1 MDESRYAIRISHKS
15 RVIIPA
21 KEKETIKSINGKREQ
36 ATNIDTINGIK
47 TVFKG
52 FFVTKGKNVFRDLIN
67 YIIESDY
74 TIAVTDNGWSNDIMA
89 MNYIKHFNKHTE
101 PIGDYRLLILNG
113 HGSHATF
120 QFRKYAHNNKII
132 LLYLPAHTIHKLQP
146 LNIGIFGPQANF
158 YSQKVNRYS
167 Q

>member
-1 MDESRYAIRISHKS
+1 
-15 RVIIPA
+15 
-21 KEKETIKSINGKREQ
+21 
-36 ATNIDTINGIK
+36 
-47 TVFKG
+47 
-52 FFVTKGKNVFRDLIN
+52 VFRDLIN